1 MAEANGTPTFP
12 DSDRSELDRAIGD
25 LIVNA
30 QKVLETQGRL
40 RNLLTASQAV
50 VEELELG
57 AVLRRIVEAA
67 VDLVGAKYGALGV
80 IAPDGHL
87 EQFIHVGVPGDL
99 AARIGDLPHGRGV
112 LGALIE
118 DPHPIRLDHLGADP
132 RSAGFPPEHPPM
144 DSFLGV
150 PVRVR
155 DVVFG
160 NLYLSEQR
168 SGHFSRE
175 DEELLT
181 ALAATAGIAIDNA
194 RLFDETR
201 RRQRW
206 SSALAEVTATLLSE
220 ETSEPLAL
228 ITERVALLAEA
239 DLVALARPAGDGS
252 FLVEHASGELGP
264 RAHGVVYPAAG
275 SLAGRALDAG
285 QPVLVAESTPPF
297 HPATTLGST
306 IAIPLLLGGDSRAVI
321 VIARAAGRPGFG
333 PNDVEMT
340 ADFTAQTCVAVEL
353 ARARTDQQRF
363 ALLEDRSRIARD
375 LHDHVIQRLFAA
387 GLGLQSVV
395 GRITDPTARDR
406 VSSEVDSLDD
416 AIRQIRTAIFAL
428 TTQTEQRPPVR
439 HRVID
444 VLSELGPLFESSPR
458 LAFTGPV
465 DTRIPEDVAEDLLAV
480 VREALTNVARHAG
493 ASETSVRL
501 AVRGDVLEL
510 EVVDDGVGIATGGR
524 RSGLANIADRAA
536 RWGGEAT
543 ASARDGGGTEVRWR
557 VVLPPDG
564 LPPDRLPRD
573 GGDARTDA
581 PSTDDRTETP

>member
-1 MAEANGTPTFP
+1 MAEANGTPSFP
-12 DSDRSELDRAIGD
+12 DSDRSELDRAIGE

-57 AVLRRIVEAA
+57 AVLRRIVAAA

-87 EQFIHVGVPGDL
+87 EQFIHVGIDEEL
-99 AARIGDLPHGRGV
+99 AARIGELPHGRGV

-118 DPHPIRLDHLGADP
+118 DPHAIRLEHLGSDP
-132 RSAGFPPEHPPM
+132 RSAGFPPNHPPM

-220 ETSEPLAL
+220 PSGDPLAL
-228 ITERVALLAEA
+228 VTERVAALAEA
-239 DLVALARPAGDGS
+239 DLAVIARPAGDGV
-252 FLVEHASGELGP
+252 FVVEHASGELG
-264 RAHGVVYPAAG
+264 ALAAGAVFPASG

-285 QPVLVAESTPPF
+285 QPVLVAQTTAPF
-297 HPATTLGST
+297 DPAVVLGST
-306 IAIPLLLGGDSRAVI
+306 MAIPVLLAGDTRAAI
-321 VIARAAGRPGFG
+321 VVARATGRPGFG
-333 PNDVEMT
+333 PTDIEMT
-340 ADFTAQTCVAVEL
+340 ADFVGQTSVAVEL
-353 ARARTDQQRF
+353 ARVRADQERF
-363 ALLEDRSRIARD
+363 VLLEDRSRIARD

-395 GRITDPTARDR
+395 GRIADPTARAR
-406 VSSEVDSLDD
+406 VSTEVDSLDD

-428 TTQTEQRPPVR
+428 TTQTEKRPPVR

-465 DTRIPEDVAEDLLAV
+465 DTRVPEEVAEDLLAV
-480 VREALTNVARHAG
+480 VREALSNVARHAH
-493 ASETSVRL
+493 ATETSVRL
-501 AVRGDVLEL
+501 AVRLDELEL
-510 EVVDDGVGIATGGR
+510 EVVDDGVGIPEGGR
-524 RSGLANIADRAA
+524 RSGLANIEERAS
-536 RWGGEAT
+536 RWNGEAST
-543 ASARDGGGTEVRWR
+543 TPRDGGGTVLRWR
-557 VVLPPDG
+557 VELPPEPADG
-564 LPPDRLPRD
+564 PSETAD
-573 GGDARTDA
+573 GAATTDQ
-581 PSTDDRTETP
+581 RIETP

>member
-1 MAEANGTPTFP
+1 MGEANGMPSFP
-12 DSDRSELDRAIGD
+12 DSDRSELDRAIGE

-87 EQFIHVGVPGDL
+87 EQFIHVGVPPEL
-99 AARIGDLPHGRGV
+99 AERIGDLPHGRGV

-118 DPHPIRLDHLGADP
+118 DPHPIRLDHLGKDA
-132 RSAGFPPEHPPM
+132 RSAGFPPHHPPM

-175 DEELLT
+175 DEDLLT

-206 SSALAEVTATLLSE
+206 SSALAEVTSTLLSAE
-220 ETSEPLAL
+220 SGDPLAL
-228 ITERVALLAEA
+228 ITERVAALAEA
-239 DLVALARPAGDGS
+239 DLAVVARPAGEES
-252 FLVEHASGELGP
+252 FLIEQASGELG
-264 RAHGVVYPAAG
+264 ALADGIVFDAAG

-285 QPVLVAESTPPF
+285 QPVLVAASAAPF
-297 HPATTLGST
+297 DAALRLGST
-306 IAIPLLLGGDSRAVI
+306 MAIPMFVGGAPTAVL
-321 VIARAAGRPGFG
+321 VVARGTGRPGFG

-340 ADFTAQTCVAVEL
+340 ADFVGQTSVAVEL
-353 ARARTDQQRF
+353 ARARSDQQRF

-395 GRITDPTARDR
+395 GRISDAAARDR
-406 VSSEVDSLDD
+406 VSSEVDALDD

-428 TTQTEQRPPVR
+428 TTQTEDRPPVR
-439 HRVID
+439 HRIID

-458 LAFTGPV
+458 LAFSGPV
-465 DTRIPEDVAEDLLAV
+465 DTRVPEDVADDLLAV
-480 VREALTNVARHAG
+480 VREALSNVARHAQ
-493 ASETSVRL
+493 ATETSVRL
-501 AVRGDVLEL
+501 AVRDDHLEL
-510 EVVDDGVGIATGGR
+510 EVVDDGVGIPEGGR
-524 RSGLANIADRAA
+524 RSGLANIAERAV
-536 RWGGEAT
+536 RWGGA
-543 ASARDGGGTEVRWR
+543 AAAVARTGGGTVVTWR
-557 VVLPPDG
+557 VLLPAV
-564 LPPDRLPRD
+564 
-573 GGDARTDA
+573 DADSTAARPARATERT
-581 PSTDDRTETP
+581 P

>member
-1 MAEANGTPTFP
+1 MAPANDTPSFP

-25 LIVNA
+25 LIANA

-50 VEELELG
+50 VEELELA

-67 VDLVGAKYGALGV
+67 VDLVGARYGALGV

-87 EQFIHVGVPGDL
+87 EQFIHVGVSDEL
-99 AARIGDLPHGRGV
+99 AAEIGELPHGRGV

-118 DPHPIRLDHLGADP
+118 DPHPIRLEHLGGDP
-132 RSAGFPPEHPPM
+132 RSAGFPPHHPPM

-168 SGHFSRE
+168 SGSFSRE

-206 SSALAEVTATLLSE
+206 SSALAEVTATLLS
-220 ETSEPLAL
+220 SDGGDPLAL
-228 ITERVALLAEA
+228 VMERVAALAEA
-239 DLVALARPAGDGS
+239 DLAAVARPVGGGS
-252 FLVEHASGELGP
+252 FIVEQASGDLGP
-264 RAHGVVYPAAG
+264 LAQGAVFAAAG
-275 SLAGRALDAG
+275 SLAGRALDSR
-285 QPVLVAESTPPF
+285 QPVLVQRSVAPF
-297 HPATTLGST
+297 DETTSLGST
-306 IAIPLLLGGDSRAVI
+306 MAIPILAADGADIAV
-321 VIARAAGRPGFG
+321 VVARREGRPGFG

-340 ADFTAQTCVAVEL
+340 ADFAGQTSVAVEL
-353 ARARTDQQRF
+353 ARARADRQRF

-395 GRITDPTARDR
+395 GRIADPTARER

-428 TTQTEQRPPVR
+428 TTQTEELPPIR

-465 DTRIPEDVAEDLLAV
+465 DTRVPEEVAEDALAV
-480 VREALTNVARHAG
+480 VREGLSNVARHAR
-493 ASETSVRL
+493 ATETSVRVD
-501 AVRGDVLEL
+501 VRDDEL
-510 EVVDDGVGIATGGR
+510 IVEIVDDGVGVPDGGR
-524 RSGLANIADRAA
+524 RSGLANLADRAK
-536 RWGGEAT
+536 RWGGEAVV
-543 ASARDGGGTEVRWR
+543 AAGDGGGTVLRWR
-557 VVLPPDG
+557 VLLPPLRDA
-564 LPPDRLPRD
+564 D
-573 GGDARTDA
+573 GGATHPGRADQTGENR
-581 PSTDDRTETP
+581 